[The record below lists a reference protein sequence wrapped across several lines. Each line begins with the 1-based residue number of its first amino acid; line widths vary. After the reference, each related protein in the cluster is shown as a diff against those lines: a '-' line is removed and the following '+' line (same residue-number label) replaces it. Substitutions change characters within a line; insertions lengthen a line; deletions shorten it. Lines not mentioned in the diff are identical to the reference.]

1 MTLFVVV
8 ALTLAGLG
16 VYCAYKDPKLGAA
29 LLVGIA
35 ILTVLWLVVERD
47 TPTSSPTPESSS
59 SSPRAVSSQEAV
71 PSATES
77 VLPRAPS

>member
-16 VYCAYKDPKLGAA
+16 VYGAYKDPKLGAA

-47 TPTSSPTPESSS
+47 APSSSPTPEGSS

-71 PSATES
+71 PSAGP
-77 VLPRAPS
+77 VLPRAPG

>member
-8 ALTLAGLG
+8 ALALAGVG

-47 TPTSSPTPESSS
+47 TPSSF
-59 SSPRAVSSQEAV
+59 
-71 PSATES
+71 PSATEP
-77 VLPRAPS
+77 VPPRAPS